1 MAEPILGQALALQSE
16 FRPDT
21 SQVLTRAVDKIGNA
35 TLKKQIAEQ
44 KAAEAK
50 AKRQQEIAG
59 MVKLDG
65 VKVNTHYAQDVKN
78 IVSDSYA
85 KMIEASQRGDGIA
98 INQLKTQAELELKNK
113 VQQSEDQNNFLALK
127 KQGFYIAPEIEAAFA
142 MPRAEGQAYLKK
154 VYEQKPE
161 LRGIVDMN
169 EYGDYVFNPI
179 KDIDLQGDL
188 RELLTKNK
196 ALLAPTGVKTRN
208 TKTMDE
214 SEVYKIPEDKIQ
226 QFAVFKAQDPQIKA
240 NILLKQKAEFAPF
253 VDAAKAAN
261 PTATPEEIENKALV
275 SFINKKL
282 QDQNSEIVKS
292 NIPQGKSGGTSFSGG
307 VKTPNGWIISP
318 STLKTGARTK
328 AVDPIL
334 VERLATAN
342 RLTEEYNKTV
352 SYDKQ
357 RPILTYDQAY
367 GSKASNFDE
376 VYFENKD
383 VPENKTFKMPDG
395 KGGLISMIPLSLR
408 REKGTNNWELVGK
421 QIMDDDT
428 EVDMKVP
435 LTSDV
440 IGKLDVLFG
449 ESTREILNRF
459 YGSSTTKSTKQ
470 PKPTGTP
477 TPQPKAKK
485 KLPGT

>member
-1 MAEPILGQALALQSE
+1 M
-16 FRPDT
+16 
-21 SQVLTRAVDKIGNA
+21 
-35 TLKKQIAEQ
+35 
-44 KAAEAK
+44 
-50 AKRQQEIAG
+50 
-59 MVKLDG
+59 
-65 VKVNTHYAQDVKN
+65 
-78 IVSDSYA
+78 
-85 KMIEASQRGDGIA
+85 
-98 INQLKTQAELELKNK
+98 
-113 VQQSEDQNNFLALK
+113 
-127 KQGFYIAPEIEAAFA
+127 
-142 MPRAEGQAYLKK
+142 
-154 VYEQKPE
+154 
-161 LRGIVDMN
+161 
-169 EYGDYVFNPI
+169 
-179 KDIDLQGDL
+179 
-188 RELLTKNK
+188 LTKNK
-196 ALLAPTGVKTRN
+196 ALLAPTGVRTRN
-208 TKTMDE
+208 IGTMDE

-240 NILLKQKAEFAPF
+240 NIILKQKAEFAPF

-275 SFINKKL
+275 SFISKKL
-282 QDQNSEIVKS
+282 EDQNSEIVKS
-292 NIPQGKSGGTSFSGG
+292 NIPQGKGGGASFSGG

-318 STLKTGARTK
+318 STLKTGARAK
-328 AVDPIL
+328 AVDPVL

-342 RLTEEYNKTV
+342 RLTEAYNKTV

-449 ESTREILNRF
+449 ESTREILNRL
-459 YGSSTTKSTKQ
+459 YGSSTNKS
-470 PKPTGTP
+470 
-477 TPQPKAKK
+477 TPQPKPKGIPAPKG
-485 KLPGT
+485 GTATVKGGNVR